1 MEPARKGQGGL
12 NEILGRT
19 VGDRIVADYVV
30 MAVALLVWGGIF
42 LFLLRLDKKVKELD
56 KT

>member
-1 MEPARKGQGGL
+1 V

-30 MAVALLVWGGIF
+30 MTVALVCWIA
-42 LFLLRLDKKVKELD
+42 LFLYLVRLERKVKELE
-56 KT
+56 KP